1 MAQENVKI
9 EKKVYGA
16 KSASD
21 VIDRSFSELLKSKEP
36 INVDKLFRLYNEL
49 FYDIPKEGEKS
60 HTTLIVQSTDFVR
73 NFIDPKDAEIDA
85 LLERIIDLE
94 EELVSVNDV
103 KEHPFFR
110 NGTFLRISNG
120 TIYFMQ
126 EGKARPLSGGTEL
139 FNSMARA
146 QGLDPEAIPPP
157 YIEVDASTPR
167 EIGYGRTIRS
177 LSDLSDFEEIVPVNV
192 TNFIEARTS
201 LQNVRVNAGQ
211 LAELKAIIEDKE
223 VARNIGQIN
232 LASAEGQDL
241 IRNAPVNT
249 SNIQQASPSQN
260 SSIR

>member
-60 HTTLIVQSTDFVR
+60 HTTLIVQSTDFV
-73 NFIDPKDAEIDA
+73 
-85 LLERIIDLE
+85 
-94 EELVSVNDV
+94 
-103 KEHPFFR
+103 
-110 NGTFLRISNG
+110 
-120 TIYFMQ
+120 
-126 EGKARPLSGGTEL
+126 GGTEL

-146 QGLDPEAIPPP
+146 QGLDPEATPPP